1 MIPGQKKKATQKEI
15 LPGQLLKEKQAKASA
30 LLLKIGCKVK
40 LMKIFLAKSDR
51 LKALLPVGFIQIL
64 KGKSDLNSCLKFS
77 FRFLPGHKFFL
88 KPRRARC
95 LKKSAGQQRKTMTKI
110 TAPVMKPT
118 NGGASKEENAV
129 LAAAK
134 SVLNPEGNTAEV
146 MKPIQQIEPEKPV
159 IPAPEPRREMTM
171 MEKILKV
178 ENLQLV
184 VEKRAKLVQTRS
196 ELERFQIS
204 SNDFNCSMRLN
215 DSDGN
220 VFTTSFTPGIKKVID
235 FLKSSF
241 DASITDVENKITF

>member
-1 MIPGQKKKATQKEI
+1 MPKK
-15 LPGQLLKEKQAKASA
+15 
-30 LLLKIGCKVK
+30 V
-40 LMKIFLAKSDR
+40 
-51 LKALLPVGFIQIL
+51 
-64 KGKSDLNSCLKFS
+64 
-77 FRFLPGHKFFL
+77 
-88 KPRRARC
+88 RRA
-95 LKKSAGQQRKTMTKI
+95 AAIQMTII
-110 TAPVMKPT
+110 TAPVKKT
-118 NGGASKEENAV
+118 NGKATPTEEKAV
-129 LAAAK
+129 VAAMKTVISPETPKTEEKAPIAK
-134 SVLNPEGNTAEV
+134 VD
-146 MKPIQQIEPEKPV
+146 PEKLI
-159 IPAPEPRREMTM
+159 IPAPEAKKEMTM

-204 SNDFNCSMRLN
+204 SNDFNCTMRLN

>member
-1 MIPGQKKKATQKEI
+1 
-15 LPGQLLKEKQAKASA
+15 
-30 LLLKIGCKVK
+30 
-40 LMKIFLAKSDR
+40 
-51 LKALLPVGFIQIL
+51 
-64 KGKSDLNSCLKFS
+64 
-77 FRFLPGHKFFL
+77 
-88 KPRRARC
+88 
-95 LKKSAGQQRKTMTKI
+95 MTKI
-110 TAPVMKPT
+110 TAPVQKPT
-118 NGGASKEENAV
+118 NGGASKEETAV
-129 LAAAK
+129 LAAVK
-134 SVLNPEGNTAEV
+134 TVLNPESSKTEEK
-146 MKPIQQIEPEKPV
+146 KPVLQIEPEKPV
-159 IPAPEPRREMTM
+159 IPSPEPKKEMTM
-171 MEKILKV
+171 LEKILKV

>member
-1 MIPGQKKKATQKEI
+1 
-15 LPGQLLKEKQAKASA
+15 
-30 LLLKIGCKVK
+30 
-40 LMKIFLAKSDR
+40 
-51 LKALLPVGFIQIL
+51 
-64 KGKSDLNSCLKFS
+64 
-77 FRFLPGHKFFL
+77 
-88 KPRRARC
+88 
-95 LKKSAGQQRKTMTKI
+95 MTKI
-110 TAPVMKPT
+110 TAPELKPT

-134 SVLNPEGNTAEV
+134 TVLNPEENTTEV
-146 MKPIQQIEPEKPV
+146 LKPVQQVEPEKPA
-159 IPAPEPRREMTM
+159 IPAPEPKREMTM

-241 DASITDVENKITF
+241 DASIADVEGKIKF

>member
-1 MIPGQKKKATQKEI
+1 
-15 LPGQLLKEKQAKASA
+15 
-30 LLLKIGCKVK
+30 
-40 LMKIFLAKSDR
+40 
-51 LKALLPVGFIQIL
+51 
-64 KGKSDLNSCLKFS
+64 
-77 FRFLPGHKFFL
+77 
-88 KPRRARC
+88 
-95 LKKSAGQQRKTMTKI
+95 MTKI
-110 TAPVMKPT
+110 TAPVQKPT
-118 NGGASKEENAV
+118 NGGASKEETAV
-129 LAAAK
+129 LAAVK
-134 SVLNPEGNTAEV
+134 TVLNPEQNKTEEK
-146 MKPIQQIEPEKPV
+146 KPVLQIEQEKPV
-159 IPAPEPRREMTM
+159 IPAPEPKKEMTM
-171 MEKILKV
+171 LEKILKV